1 MMNDSMRELEPRLSF
16 VAGCEYSP
24 HPWLHNAHAM
34 TLAGAFW
41 PRLVGRLPPA
51 EDRRFEVEPGTQLLA
66 QCHWQEQRR
75 ECATLVVV
83 HGLEGSSESGYMIGL
98 GEKAFAAGLN
108 VLRVNQ
114 RTCGGT
120 EGLTPTLYCS
130 ALSGDYLAIL
140 RELIER
146 DRLPAIFFAGFSMG
160 GNLVFKMAGE
170 LGAEAPAELRG
181 VCGVC
186 PTIDLAACV
195 DAIDRPENV
204 LYDWNFVRSLK
215 ARLRRK
221 ARLFTATAGRPG
233 KFAPEGMAKVHSVRE
248 FDGAVTAPHFGYRDV
263 DDYYHRASACRVVEQ
278 IAVPTLIITAEDDPV
293 VPFAIFSGAEVRGN
307 SWISVLAPEHGG
319 HCAFISRQ
327 SGWERFWAEAR
338 VVEFCTRGERNKGK
352 ADSSRPFPHE
362 TRDRV
367 RNDT

>member
-1 MMNDSMRELEPRLSF
+1 MMDGSMRAVEPHPSF
-16 VAGCEYSP
+16 IEGCKYSP
-24 HPWLHNAHAM
+24 HPWLHNPHAM
-34 TLAGAFW
+34 TLAGSLW
-41 PRLVGRLPPA
+41 PRPARRLPA
-51 EDRRFEVEPGTQLLA
+51 GEERRFEVEAGTWLLA
-66 QCHWQEQRR
+66 KCHWQEQRR

-83 HGLEGSSESGYMIGL
+83 HGLEGSSESGYMRGL
-98 GEKAFAAGLN
+98 AEQAFVAGLN

-120 EGLTPTLYCS
+120 EELTPTLYCS

-160 GNLVFKMAGE
+160 GNLVLKMAGE

-204 LYDWNFVRSLK
+204 LYDWNFVRALK

-221 ARLFTATAGRPG
+221 ARLFPATAGRPG
-233 KFAPEGMAKVHSVRE
+233 KFALEGMAKVHSVRE

-263 DDYYHRASACRVVEQ
+263 DDYYHRASACRVVER
-278 IAVPTLIITAEDDPV
+278 IAVPALILTAQDDPV
-293 VPFAIFSGAEVRGN
+293 VPFAIFGGAEVRGN
-307 SWISVLAPEHGG
+307 SWISVLAPEQGG
-319 HCAFISRQ
+319 HCAFISGSAGR
-327 SGWERFWAEAR
+327 ERFWAEAR
-338 VVEFCTRGERNKGK
+338 VVEFCTRVQ
-352 ADSSRPFPHE
+352 
-362 TRDRV
+362 RD
-367 RNDT
+367 